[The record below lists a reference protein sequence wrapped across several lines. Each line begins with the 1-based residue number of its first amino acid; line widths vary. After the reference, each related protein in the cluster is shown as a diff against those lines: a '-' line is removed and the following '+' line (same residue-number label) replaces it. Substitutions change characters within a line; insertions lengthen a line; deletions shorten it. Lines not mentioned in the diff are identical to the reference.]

1 MAMLKVGLVTLHRD
15 KVEAF
20 KAWMATLSRRRDEVL
35 ETFAAEGTR
44 SEFVAIL
51 NNTDPPVVVYAME
64 TDDFA
69 KAEDA
74 FRHSAFPI
82 DIEHKAVLKDCLS
95 GRAPHEVLFELC
107 AFH

>member
-1 MAMLKVGLVTLHRD
+1 MLKVGLVTLHRD

-20 KAWMATLSRRRDEVL
+20 KSWMATLARRKDEVL
-35 ETFAAEGTR
+35 ESFEAEGTR

-51 NNTDPPVVVYAME
+51 NDTDPPVIVYAME
-64 TDDFA
+64 AVDLA
-69 KAEDA
+69 KADEA

-82 DIEHKAVLKDCLS
+82 DIEHKAVLKECLA

-107 AFH
+107 ALR

>member
-1 MAMLKVGLVTLHRD
+1 MLKVGLVTLHRD

-20 KAWMATLSRRRDEVL
+20 KAWMAALERRKDEVL
-35 ETFAAEGTR
+35 ETFEAEGTR

-64 TDDFA
+64 AVDFA
-69 KAEDA
+69 KAEEA
-74 FRHSAFPI
+74 FKHSAFPI
-82 DIEHKAVLKDCLS
+82 DIEHKAVLKECLS

-107 AFH
+107 TLR